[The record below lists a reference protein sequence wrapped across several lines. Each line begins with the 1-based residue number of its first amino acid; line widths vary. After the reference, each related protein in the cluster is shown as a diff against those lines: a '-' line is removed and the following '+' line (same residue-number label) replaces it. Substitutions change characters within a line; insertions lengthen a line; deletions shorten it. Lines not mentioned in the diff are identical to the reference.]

1 MVEWKTIEEATN
13 YEVSNYGQVKNKTT
27 QRILK
32 NQIDRDGYYRVQIT
46 NTEGK
51 SITRFVHRLVA
62 IAFLPNPHNLPQVNH
77 KDENKQNP
85 FAGTQENNYQDG
97 NLEWCTPYYNLNYGT
112 GRQRAGQT
120 KARKYANKEYNDKY
134 YKTRC
139 QPVYVYDLTTKKLI
153 KLCES
158 IQQAAKEFHYSSL
171 KDASLSKKKQKQ
183 YKNFLFSIEPIEE
196 ENL

>member
-13 YEVSNYGQVKNKTT
+13 YEVSNYGQVRNKTT

-32 NQIDRDGYYRVQIT
+32 NQIDRDGYYRVCIV

-51 SITRFVHRLVA
+51 SLTRFVHRLVA

-85 FAGTQENNYQDG
+85 FVGTQENNYQDG
-97 NLEWCTPYYNLNYGT
+97 NLEWCTSYYNLNYGT
-112 GRQRAGQT
+112 GRQRAAQT
-120 KARKYANKEYNDKY
+120 KIRKYANKEYSDKY
-134 YKTRC
+134 CKTRC

-171 KDASLSKKKQKQ
+171 RDASLSKKKQKQ